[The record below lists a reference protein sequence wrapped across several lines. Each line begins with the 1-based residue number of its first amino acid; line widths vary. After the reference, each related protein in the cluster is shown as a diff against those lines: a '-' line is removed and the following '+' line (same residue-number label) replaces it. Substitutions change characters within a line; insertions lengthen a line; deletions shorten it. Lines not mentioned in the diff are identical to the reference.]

1 MSEKKKASKKMF
13 NQKNNFVK
21 YLETEFEEVKAREE
35 IHKEL
40 FRILSE
46 LGNRWDNLMRKR
58 TATLGERSKTITD
71 EEQIY

>member
-35 IHKEL
+35 IHKEMN
-40 FRILSE
+40 RILSE
-46 LGNRWDNLMRKR
+46 LGNFKDNLMPH
-58 TATLGERSKTITD
+58 ATLGESTKTISY
-71 EEQIY
+71 EEQIC